1 MKIEEKL
8 VKTLTARSL
17 SLCTAESCTGGLIAG
32 RITSVPGASA
42 SFEGGVVTYSNRAK
56 TALLGVPAEV
66 IERHGAVSGE
76 VARAMAEGA
85 REILGTDIA
94 VAVTGIAG
102 PAGGSPEKPV
112 GTVFISLAA
121 RGTASVRGF
130 LFEGTRREIRRRS
143 GDEALL
149 FVLDHLEGKVGG

>member
-56 TALLGVPAEV
+56 TALLGVSAEV
-66 IERHGAVSGE
+66 IEHHGAVSGE

-85 REILGTDIA
+85 RERLGTDIA

-121 RGTASVRGF
+121 RGTTSVRGF

>member
-1 MKIEEKL
+1 MHRRIL
-8 VKTLTARSL
+8 HGR
-17 SLCTAESCTGGLIAG
+17 LIAG

-56 TALLGVPAEV
+56 TALLGVSAEV
-66 IERHGAVSGE
+66 IEHHGAVSGE

-85 REILGTDIA
+85 RERLGTDIA

-130 LFEGTRREIRRRS
+130 LFEGTRTGDTPALRRR
-143 GDEALL
+143 GALL
-149 FVLDHLEGKVGG
+149 SSTISKEGGG

>member
-85 REILGTDIA
+85 RERLGTDIA

-121 RGTASVRGF
+121 RGTTSVRGF
-130 LFEGTRREIRRRS
+130 LFEGTRRVIRRRS

>member
-1 MKIEEKL
+1 MKIEKKL
-8 VKTLTARSL
+8 VKTLTERSL

-32 RITSVPGASA
+32 RVTSVPGSSA
-42 SFEGGVVTYSNRAK
+42 CFEGGMVTYSNRAK
-56 TALLGVPAEV
+56 TILLGVPAEI
-66 IERHGAVSGE
+66 IEHHGAVSEE
-76 VARAMAEGA
+76 VARAMARGA
-85 REILGTDIA
+85 RERLGTDIA

-121 RGTASVRGF
+121 PGTTSVRGF
-130 LFEGTRREIRRRS
+130 LFEGARREIRRRS
-143 GDEALL
+143 ADEALL

>member
-1 MKIEEKL
+1 MRIEERL
-8 VKTLTARSL
+8 VRTLTARSL

-42 SFEGGVVTYSNRAK
+42 CFEGGIVTYSNRAK
-56 TALLGVPAEV
+56 TILLGVPAEL
-66 IERHGAVSGE
+66 IEHHGAVSEE

-85 REILGTDIA
+85 RERLGTDIA

-121 RGTASVRGF
+121 PGMTSARGF
-130 LFEGTRREIRRRS
+130 RFEGTRSEIRRRS
-143 GDEALL
+143 GDEALN
-149 FVLDHLEGKVGG
+149 FVLDHLDGKVSE